1 MIVLVVTAAFVVL
14 TTLLFFGRNIFNG
27 SSDARRS
34 DSTIMPS
41 ANDTTSEIKKGIVIE
56 QDFINTTDSISN
68 VAIVFSRLSYKEG
81 IDLAIELWDGNDLL
95 AASTYKIAQ
104 IEDQHRT
111 YLEPSSVLSGLK
123 NKELTLKI
131 YPVQQEDTGL
141 VVMMDKDMDTT
152 FRFGNKTIKGT
163 LCFAITE

>member
-1 MIVLVVTAAFVVL
+1 MKNKKLEMIVLVVTAAFVVL

-81 IDLAIELWDGNDLL
+81 IDLAIELWDV
-95 AASTYKIAQ
+95 
-104 IEDQHRT
+104 R
-111 YLEPSSVLSGLK
+111 
-123 NKELTLKI
+123 
-131 YPVQQEDTGL
+131 
-141 VVMMDKDMDTT
+141 
-152 FRFGNKTIKGT
+152 
-163 LCFAITE
+163 